1 MTLPFESEIVG
12 DTREYREGVGTDVP
26 TIFLWEMGQTG
37 KNGVRGA
44 GCGVREGVPL
54 VRHEYVWGLYTGEG
68 KTDFGLGISE
78 FGKVCRWCGTR
89 MYGGCAQAR
98 GKSPYSRKELGIG
111 DLGLGR
117 CRH

>member
-54 VRHEYVWGLYTGEG
+54 VRHEYVWGMCAGEG
-68 KTDFGLGISE
+68 K
-78 FGKVCRWCGTR
+78 KPV
-89 MYGGCAQAR
+89 
-98 GKSPYSRKELGIG
+98 
-111 DLGLGR
+111 
-117 CRH
+117 